1 MRGHSFP
8 LRTASLRA
16 AVAGGAALLLLAGCA
31 GRPRVPYPTA
41 KHVELAERNGEVTTL
56 DALKVGRSLYI
67 SRCGDCHALKDPA
80 SLDPADW
87 PEMVGRMVDNA
98 KINPDQQRAIT
109 QYLVGVS
116 AALHEDDSGSAPSA
130 DSTHVPH
137 S

>member
-1 MRGHSFP
+1 VG
-8 LRTASLRA
+8 TAF
-16 AVAGGAALLLLAGCA
+16 LLLAGCA
-31 GRPRVPYPTA
+31 GNARVPYPTA

-67 SRCGDCHALKDPA
+67 NRCGECHSLKDPA
-80 SLDPADW
+80 FLAPADW
-87 PEMVGRMVDNA
+87 PEMVGRMADNA

-116 AALHEDDSGSAPSA
+116 AALHEGDAGSAPPSDSA
-130 DSTHVPH
+130 HVPH